1 MNLPNKLTLTRVL
14 LVPVFMVFVSLTSL
28 NGIADGSFQPT
39 YYLIAGIVFAA
50 ASFTD
55 FLDGHLARKWN
66 MVTDF
71 GKFADPLADK
81 LLTTVAFIYMM
92 RDGVCSPVVLCIILA
107 REFAVSG
114 LRMVAAGAKDGKVI
128 AANMWGKVKTVLQML
143 SIIFYFF
150 GMSIASMSATGAE
163 QGVRQIL
170 VISISMVLCWL
181 VAAVTAISG
190 IKYLWDNRSF
200 INTAK

>member
-1 MNLPNKLTLTRVL
+1 MNLPNKLTLTRIL

-28 NGIADGSFQPT
+28 SGIAAGSFQPM